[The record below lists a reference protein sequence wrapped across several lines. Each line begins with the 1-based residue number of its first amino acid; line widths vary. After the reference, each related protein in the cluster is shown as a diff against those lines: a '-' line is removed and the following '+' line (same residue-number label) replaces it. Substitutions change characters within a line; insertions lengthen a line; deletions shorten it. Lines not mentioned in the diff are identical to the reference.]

1 MVLERETLLR
11 LYRKMILTRKME
23 EHHAK
28 LLNEGKMHL
37 MGHFGTGQEAVGVG
51 IASCLKEEDYLFPT
65 HRGVAEYIGKGMN
78 PKEIFAEYMG
88 KRTGCSKGKGG
99 MHLADA
105 HVGILG
111 LVGSLGADFSVA
123 VGTALASK
131 LRQDGRVTLCYF
143 GEGTSNQADFHP
155 ALNMSALWQ
164 LPLVFVCANNRYTE
178 LAHYRET
185 TSTEDIAPRAQ
196 GYGIK
201 WEIIEDGND
210 IERVYEAASKAVES
224 ARSGKGP
231 YFIEFKTYRVAN
243 HFTGDPGT
251 YRSEEEIN
259 EWIPKDPIKRCRF
272 RLLEAGFSEEEL
284 TELEQKSGEEVEEA
298 VRLAFAAPYPEA
310 SELYTDV
317 YSEEGS
323 R

>member
-1 MVLERETLLR
+1 MLDRETLFE
-11 LYRKMILTRKME
+11 LYRKMVLTRKME
-23 EHHAK
+23 EKHAK
-28 LLNEGKMHL
+28 LLNEGKMNL

-51 IASCLKEEDYLFPT
+51 IASCLKKEDYLFPT
-65 HRGVAEYIGKGMN
+65 HRGVAEFIGKGMN
-78 PKEIFAEYMG
+78 PQEIFAEYMG
-88 KRTGCSKGKGG
+88 KSTGCSKGKGG
-99 MHLADA
+99 MHLANVQ
-105 HVGILG
+105 VGILG

-164 LPLVFVCANNRYTE
+164 LPLVFICANNQYTE
-178 LAHYRET
+178 LAHYRDT
-185 TSTEDIAPRAQ
+185 TSTADIAPRAQ

-201 WEIIEDGND
+201 WEIIEDGNN
-210 IERVYEAASKAVES
+210 IERVFEAAAQAVET
-224 ARSGKGP
+224 ARTGNGP
-231 YFIEFKTYRVAN
+231 YFVEFKTYRVAN

-251 YRSEEEIN
+251 YRSQDEVN
-259 EWIPKDPIKRCRF
+259 EWIKKDPIARCRV
-272 RLLEAGFSEEEL
+272 RLLEAGLSEKELSALEENL
-284 TELEQKSGEEVEEA
+284 GAEVEEA

-317 YSEEGS
+317 YTEEGS